1 MKPAIS
7 GKSEADLADNCEE
20 NQFLFQFRKQRSSIN
35 TLKCCWFSGKIII
48 DCILIFTLKIWDETN
63 NLRTRATNV
72 FTFCTVWIHCFWITQ
87 HTSEKHIMNCIK
99 SMRQYLWKYRQRYSK
114 KYGADTVRLFALWV
128 ITEGL
133 DVLLRPS
140 FSRYADIRDWLCR
153 SSLRPHMGNPAGI
166 WIGERERE
174 NRFHL
179 QDYWSHWDAAC
190 MKHKVSFSSP
200 LQRQENENV
209 WLLGSYFHAVEQ

>member
-1 MKPAIS
+1 M
-7 GKSEADLADNCEE
+7 L
-20 NQFLFQFRKQRSSIN
+20 
-35 TLKCCWFSGKIII
+35 
-48 DCILIFTLKIWDETN
+48 
-63 NLRTRATNV
+63 
-72 FTFCTVWIHCFWITQ
+72 TFCTVWIHCFWITQ

-99 SMRQYLWKYRQRYSK
+99 SMRQYLWKYRQRYSR

-140 FSRYADIRDWLCR
+140 FSRYAGIRDWLCR
-153 SSLRPHMGNPAGI
+153 SSLRTHMGNPAGI

-200 LQRQENENV
+200 LQRQENEKRMAV
-209 WLLGSYFHAVEQ
+209 RELFSCRGTIRKLWSLLTSGEVAVLSALDGNCVHSRGS

>member
-1 MKPAIS
+1 MKQIICACLFVYFLHCLDS
-7 GKSEADLADNCEE
+7 LLFS
-20 NQFLFQFRKQRSSIN
+20 FLFRI
-35 TLKCCWFSGKIII
+35 
-48 DCILIFTLKIWDETN
+48 
-63 NLRTRATNV
+63 A
-72 FTFCTVWIHCFWITQ
+72 Q
-87 HTSEKHIMNCIK
+87 HTSEKHVMNCIK
-99 SMRQYLWKYRQRYSK
+99 SMRQYLWKYGRRYSK

-179 QDYWSHWDAAC
+179 QDYWSHRDAAC

-200 LQRQENENV
+200 PQRQENENV
-209 WLLGSYFHAVEQ
+209 WLLGSYFHAMEQ